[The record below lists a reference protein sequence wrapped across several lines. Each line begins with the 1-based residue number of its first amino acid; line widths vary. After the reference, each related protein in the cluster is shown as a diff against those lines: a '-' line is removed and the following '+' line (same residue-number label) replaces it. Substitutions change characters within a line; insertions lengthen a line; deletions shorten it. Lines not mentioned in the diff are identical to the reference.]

1 MTTRT
6 VPLPTRSGDIENYLL
21 GSHPALEAETGPPRT
36 RRVYAAAH
44 VVADPLGDPVGTS
57 AIDWD
62 ATLAFRR
69 HLWSLG
75 FGVAEAM
82 DTAQRGMGLDLESV
96 RTLIDRSISEAAA
109 EDGDVVCGIN
119 TDELTGPDHDLD
131 AIVASYLDQLGFVES
146 RGGSVVM
153 MASRALAASARGPDD
168 FAAVYSRVLGE
179 AERPVVLHWLGP
191 MFDPALEGYWGS
203 TDPHS
208 AMDSLLGI
216 VADNAER
223 VDGVKISMLDDQ
235 LEIEFR
241 RRLPDG
247 VRCYTGDDFNFP
259 DLIVGDEH
267 GHSDALLGIFD
278 GIAPVAIT
286 AFHALDRG
294 DTDAFHRILAP
305 TVPLSRHIFQAP
317 TFHYKTGLVFLAYLN
332 GHQDHFRMVGGQEG
346 ARSIVHLAELVRL
359 ADAARLLPDTEEVAR
374 RLLPVLATAG
384 IS

>member
-1 MTTRT
+1 MTTSI
-6 VPLPTRSGDIENYLL
+6 PLPTRGGEIEDYRL
-21 GSHPALEAETGPPRT
+21 GSHPSVEVEAGPPRT

-44 VVADPLGDPVGTS
+44 VVADPLGDPVGTA

-82 DTAQRGMGLDLESV
+82 DTAQRGMGLDLEAV
-96 RTLIDRSISEAAA
+96 RTLIDRSISTAA
-109 EDGDVVCGIN
+109 EEGGEVVCGIN
-119 TDELTGPDHDLD
+119 TDDLTPGGHSLD
-131 AIVASYLDQLGFVES
+131 VIIASYLAQLDFVES

-168 FAAVYSRVLGE
+168 FAAVYSRVLGQ

-191 MFDPALEGYWGS
+191 MFDPALDGYWGS
-203 TDPHS
+203 SEPAS
-208 AMDSLLGI
+208 AMESLLEI

-223 VDGVKISMLDDQ
+223 IDGVKISMLDAD
-235 LEIEFR
+235 LEIDFR
-241 RRLPDG
+241 RRLPER

-259 DLIVGDEH
+259 DLIAGDEA

-286 AFHALDRG
+286 AFHALDRS
-294 DTDAFHRILAP
+294 DTERFHRILAP
-305 TVPLSRHIFQAP
+305 TVPLSRHIFETP

-332 GHQDHFRMVGGQEG
+332 GHQHHFRMVGGHEG
-346 ARSIVHLAELVRL
+346 ARSIVHLSELVRL
-359 ADAARLLPDTEEVAR
+359 ADAAGLLPDSDEVAR
-374 RLLPVLATAG
+374 RLRPVLATAG
-384 IS
+384 IG